1 MRARGSAA
9 RAHPRKQLALL
20 DQIAYFDID
29 GRCMRVAGNQAVAVT
44 DFNQLA
50 VARHITCLGHH
61 ATGSR
66 MERCAFG
73 CGKIKTHL
81 DGMTARSRNA
91 PPDKLRGQDGHG
103 WAAAC
108 VGSGGGSPG
117 SIRWWDNHTQIE

>member
-1 MRARGSAA
+1 MRARGSAG

-29 GRCMRVAGNQAVAVT
+29 GRRMRVAGNQAVAVT

-66 MERCAFG
+66 MDRCAFG
-73 CGKIKTHL
+73 CGKIQTLVH
-81 DGMTARSRNA
+81 GMTARYRLA
-91 PPDKLRGQDGHG
+91 PPAERGRSDERREGEA
-103 WAAAC
+103 W
-108 VGSGGGSPG
+108 VGTRRIGGC
-117 SIRWWDNHTQIE
+117 TAT